1 MTLPGLLSD
10 KSVLNACLYVVGAV
24 IGQLFYWV
32 YRWSEGEEW
41 VLVNFRRTVAA
52 VIVNVGSMAAVVAAG
67 TVDNMTVAAAFAT
80 GVTLGIA
87 ADSVINKGTRKQWT
101 KKERE
106 EKKK

>member
-1 MTLPGLLSD
+1 MMALD
-10 KSVLNACLYVVGAV
+10 KSVLNACLYIVGAV
-24 IGQLFYWV
+24 VGQLFYWV

-52 VIVNVGSMAAVVAAG
+52 VVVNMGSMATVVAAG

-87 ADSVINKGTRKQWT
+87 ADSVVNKGVRKPWSD
-101 KKERE
+101 KERE
-106 EKKK
+106 ENKK